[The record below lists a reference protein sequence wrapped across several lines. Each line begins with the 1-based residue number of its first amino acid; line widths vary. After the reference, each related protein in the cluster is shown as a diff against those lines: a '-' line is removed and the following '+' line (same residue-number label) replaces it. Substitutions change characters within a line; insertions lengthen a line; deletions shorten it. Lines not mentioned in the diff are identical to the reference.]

1 MSEKNDEIGTVISGP
16 DGPSPSSLDVV
27 IYTGKVHRGQFVEL
41 DYVEGTLVCLVTD
54 VFKTNRYFER
64 VESVKEFESSGRKIF
79 EQFPANEWEYLVAKT
94 RPLGVYSSGLIRR
107 SSFPPSPGTKV
118 RIASNKTLEKFL
130 GLDLEN
136 GLMLGEVEHHNLPVK
151 LNLSRLFQKHL
162 AILAMSGAGKS
173 YLTSVL
179 FEELLNRKKEQGRL
193 AVIVMDTHGEYRSFA
208 EPVSKG
214 DSTDFSSFTK
224 YVKAQDITIGV
235 PKLSIGMISTI
246 LPGLSG
252 PQKRDLAKV
261 LERLSREMKEGLGPY
276 DFRAVKTE
284 IMKDEEMKEATKQA
298 LTGWI
303 MSLESL
309 GLFGK
314 TDTPSISDLIRP
326 GQLTII
332 DFSDIIDMKKK
343 QIIVA
348 YFARKL
354 FSERRQNRVAPF
366 SMVIEEAHQFAPE
379 GSSKDAAISRGIL
392 ETIAREGRKF
402 GASICL
408 ISQRPINLS
417 TTILSQ
423 ANTHI
428 ILRVTNPYDLDHI
441 GKTSEGLDRRSL
453 DMITGLRT
461 GEALIVGE
469 AVNYPV
475 FFKVRK
481 KTSQDSLHEKSL
493 EQASVE
499 FEDLKEE
506 SRKEI
511 EDLL

>member
-1 MSEKNDEIGTVISGP
+1 MTEKNEEIGTVISSP
-16 DGPSPSSLDVV
+16 EGPSPSALDVV
-27 IYTGKVHRGQFVEL
+27 VYTGTLHRGQFVEL
-41 DYVEGTLVCLVTD
+41 DYSEGSMVCLVTD
-54 VFKTNRYFER
+54 VIKTNRYFER

-79 EQFPANEWEYLVAKT
+79 EQFPAGEWEYLVAKT
-94 RPLGVYSSGLIRR
+94 RPLGVFKNGMIKR

-118 RIASNKTLEKFL
+118 RIAEKETLEKFL
-130 GLDLEN
+130 GLDLEK
-136 GLMLGEVEHHNLPVK
+136 GLMLGEIEYHGVHVK

-173 YLTSVL
+173 YLVSVL
-179 FEELLNRKKEQGRL
+179 FEELLSRTKEQGRL
-193 AVIVMDTHGEYRSFA
+193 GVIVMDAHGEYRNFA
-208 EPVSKG
+208 EPVSDKAH
-214 DSTDFSSFTK
+214 TDFSSKTK
-224 YVKAQDITIGV
+224 FVKASEIQIGV
-235 PKLSIGMISTI
+235 PKLSVGMISTI
-246 LPGLSG
+246 LPGLSA
-252 PQKRDLAKV
+252 PQKRDIAKI
-261 LERLSREMKEGLGPY
+261 LNKLKAEMKDGLGPF
-276 DFRAVKTE
+276 DFNAVKTE
-284 IMKDEEMKEATKQA
+284 LMKNEDIKESTKQA
-298 LTGWI
+298 LFGWI
-303 MSLESL
+303 LTLEQL
-309 GLFGK
+309 NLFGK
-314 TDTPSISDLIRP
+314 TDNPSISDLIKP
-326 GQLTII
+326 GQLTIV
-332 DFSDIIDMKKK
+332 DLSDVIDMKKK

-354 FSERRQNRVAPF
+354 FSERRNKKVPPF

-379 GSSKDAAISRGIL
+379 GTSKEGAISRGIL

-417 TTILSQ
+417 TTVLSQ

-453 DMITGLRT
+453 DMITSMRT

-481 KTSQDSLHEKSL
+481 RTSQESMHEKSL
-493 EQASVE
+493 EQASID
-499 FEDLKEE
+499 FEELKEE
-506 SRKEI
+506 SIKEV